1 MKIVFINFCVRQV
14 FSCRQMYLSCK
25 IQVTILK
32 KYIIY
37 TVYGKR
43 KAPAANAAD
52 AKGKTDLIS
61 TEELQLLHA
70 FFRSCQP
77 AELQQHR
84 L

>member
-1 MKIVFINFCVRQV
+1 MDYFLFNFSGVQ
-14 FSCRQMYLSCK
+14 FHYTMSQ
-25 IQVTILK
+25 